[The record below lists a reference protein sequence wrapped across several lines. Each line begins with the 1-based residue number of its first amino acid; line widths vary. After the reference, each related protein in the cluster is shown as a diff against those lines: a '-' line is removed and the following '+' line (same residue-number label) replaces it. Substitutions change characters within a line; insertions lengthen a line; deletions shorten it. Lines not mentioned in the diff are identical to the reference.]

1 MQMNEIEKQIQLRKM
16 ITKNKTNSNQK
27 NDYQI

>member
-1 MQMNEIEKQIQLRKM
+1 MQRNEIEKQIQLRKR
-16 ITKNKTNSNQK
+16 ITKNKTNSNQN

>member
-1 MQMNEIEKQIQLRKM
+1 MQRNEIEKQIQLRKM
-16 ITKNKTNSNQK
+16 ITKNKTNSNQN